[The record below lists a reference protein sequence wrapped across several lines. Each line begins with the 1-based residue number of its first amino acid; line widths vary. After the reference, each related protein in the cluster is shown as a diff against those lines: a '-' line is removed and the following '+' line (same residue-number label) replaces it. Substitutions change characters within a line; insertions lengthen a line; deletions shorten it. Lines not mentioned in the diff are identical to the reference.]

1 MSQLT
6 QRTGFGLYY
15 PRRHGPFG
23 RCRPVESTEFTT
35 AIGSVHTVAM
45 EPGLLRDVLTVL
57 AGVATGILSG
67 LFGVG
72 GAVISTPAIRLLG
85 AGALTAVGTT
95 LPSIIPGAATGAAR
109 YRREGL
115 IDRSAVVITAPV
127 GVVAAWLGAELAPR
141 VPGEGHLLQLATA
154 GLLGVSVARMITARR
169 TPADAA
175 VLVGSAAPTTA
186 APHHRRGV
194 LTAIGASAGLLSGL
208 LGIGGGVL
216 MVPAFTHFAGL
227 RLKQAI
233 GTSLACVGLFA
244 IPGTIAHSLNGTI
257 DWRFALLLAVG
268 VVPGARLGSALT
280 IKASDE
286 RVRLTVGVFL
296 AVTAVLY
303 AGGELISLLG
313 R

>member
-1 MSQLT
+1 MD
-6 QRTGFGLYY
+6 
-15 PRRHGPFG
+15 PGP
-23 RCRPVESTEFTT
+23 
-35 AIGSVHTVAM
+35 
-45 EPGLLRDVLTVL
+45 LRDILTVL
-57 AGVATGILSG
+57 AGFATGLLSG
-67 LFGVG
+67 MFGVG

-115 IDRSAVVITAPV
+115 INRSAVAVTAPV

-141 VPGEGHLLQLATA
+141 IPGEGHLLQLATA
-154 GLLGVSVARMITARR
+154 ALLGVSAIRMITSRR
-169 TPADAA
+169 TPQDAA
-175 VLVGSAAPTTA
+175 ELASPAQAP
-186 APHHRRGV
+186 PHQPRHPRGIMA
-194 LTAIGASAGLLSGL
+194 AIGFTAGLFSGL

-227 RLKQAI
+227 RLKEAI

-268 VVPGARLGSALT
+268 VVPGARVGSALT

-303 AGGELISLLG
+303 GAGELISLLN

>member
-1 MSQLT
+1 MD
-6 QRTGFGLYY
+6 
-15 PRRHGPFG
+15 
-23 RCRPVESTEFTT
+23 
-35 AIGSVHTVAM
+35 
-45 EPGLLRDVLTVL
+45 PGLLRDILTVL
-57 AGVATGILSG
+57 AGFATGLLSG
-67 LFGVG
+67 MFGVG

-115 IDRSAVVITAPV
+115 INRSAVAITAPV
-127 GVVAAWLGAELAPR
+127 GVAAAWLGAELAPR

-154 GLLGVSVARMITARR
+154 ALLGVSATRMITSRR
-169 TPADAA
+169 AVQDPAELVDPVRPATPPAH
-175 VLVGSAAPTTA
+175 P
-186 APHHRRGV
+186 RGIMA
-194 LTAIGASAGLLSGL
+194 AIGFTAGLFSGL

-227 RLKQAI
+227 RMKEAI
-233 GTSLACVGLFA
+233 GTSLVCVGLFA

-268 VVPGARLGSALT
+268 VVPGARVGSALT

-303 AGGELISLLG
+303 GAGELISLLN

>member
-6 QRTGFGLYY
+6 QRAGFGLFY
-15 PRRHGPFG
+15 PRRDGPFG
-23 RCRPVESTEFTT
+23 RCASGEPTEFT
-35 AIGSVHTVAM
+35 APIGSVHTVPVD
-45 EPGLLRDVLTVL
+45 PGLLRDILTVL
-57 AGVATGILSG
+57 AGFATGLLSG
-67 LFGVG
+67 MFGVG

-85 AGALTAVGTT
+85 ADALTAVGTT

-115 IDRSAVVITAPV
+115 IDRSAVMITAPV
-127 GVVAAWLGAELAPR
+127 GIGAAWLGAELAPR

-154 GLLGVSVARMITARR
+154 GLLGVSAARMIGSSR
-169 TPADAA
+169 TPQDAA
-175 VLVGSAAPTTA
+175 ELASPAAP
-186 APHHRRGV
+186 APQPPNHPRGI
-194 LTAIGASAGLLSGL
+194 LATIGFTAGLFSGL

-227 RLKQAI
+227 RLKVAI
-233 GTSLACVGLFA
+233 GTSLVCVGLFA

-303 AGGELISLLG
+303 GVGESVSLLNS
-313 R
+313 

>member
-1 MSQLT
+1 MVRSA
-6 QRTGFGLYY
+6 GV
-15 PRRHGPFG
+15 RRWIG
-23 RCRPVESTEFTT
+23 VDSTASSGAE
-35 AIGSVHTVAM
+35 HTVPM
-45 EPGLLRDVLTVL
+45 DPGPLRDILTVL
-57 AGVATGILSG
+57 AGFATGVLSG
-67 LFGVG
+67 MFGVG

-109 YRREGL
+109 YRKEGL
-115 IDRSAVVITAPV
+115 ISRSAVAITAPV
-127 GVVAAWLGAELAPR
+127 GVTAAWLGAELAPKI
-141 VPGEGHLLQLATA
+141 PGEGHLLQLATA
-154 GLLGVSVARMITARR
+154 VLLGVSATRMITSRR
-169 TPADAA
+169 AVQDPGELVDPVRPAVPPAHPRWIMA
-175 VLVGSAAPTTA
+175 
-186 APHHRRGV
+186 
-194 LTAIGASAGLLSGL
+194 AIGFTAGLFSGL

-227 RLKQAI
+227 RLKEAI

-268 VVPGARLGSALT
+268 VVPGARVGSART

-303 AGGELISLLG
+303 GAGELWSLLN